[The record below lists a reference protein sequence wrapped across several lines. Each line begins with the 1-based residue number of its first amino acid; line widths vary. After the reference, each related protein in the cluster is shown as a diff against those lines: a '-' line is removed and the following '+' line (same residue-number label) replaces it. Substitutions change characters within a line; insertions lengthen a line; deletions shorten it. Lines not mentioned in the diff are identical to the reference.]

1 MEPEMILKNKNRNR
15 KMLVE
20 MILIGEKGKLQEL
33 NKDYIEWP

>member
-20 MILIGEKGKLQEL
+20 MILIREKEKLQEL